1 MPHIIVKLWPG
12 QSEQQKRELADA
24 ITGDVMRILKSA
36 EASVSVGFEE
46 IAPGNWTKDVYE
58 PDIQGKLDTIYKKPG
73 YGPF

>member
-12 QSEQQKRELADA
+12 QSEQQKRQLADA

-46 IAPGNWTKDVYE
+46 IAPDNWTKDVYE
-58 PDIQGKLDTIYKKPG
+58 PDIQGKPDTIYKKPG